1 MELSK
6 ERQLPDLTNEKKVI
20 LSEDALRQMSK
31 NVTGFIPNN
40 VESPDD
46 SAFAYEYHCQVQV
59 DY

>member
-6 ERQLPDLTNEKKVI
+6 ERQLPDLTNGSNEKKVI

-40 VESPDD
+40 VESPDE
-46 SAFAYEYHCQVQV
+46 SAFAYEYHCQV
-59 DY
+59 